1 MSAFAPFVAAAIRDK
16 VVLELMEENEDMR
29 KQVAKLRHF
38 KTVEITG
45 PGGDRVYTRA
55 QFDEDGGY
63 KGNPN
68 LWSVHFPTD
77 QQLVPCPLPML
88 DGIQVRLGGVV
99 HAAFINTNNA
109 SFETSLDEDARDHE
123 NGKVVSFLFS
133 GSSSLWLTVMVDGWP
148 RERWQATIDED
159 IIDAEEPLLGH
170 LVQTIATE
178 APTNKMVTFLEVDF
192 FVNSVRGVIETLDFN
207 ADQDLEQRREELTFL
222 EVILARMRTAGN
234 DAGPPEISA
243 QALAILSALARVGVR
258 GVGDLY
264 ELAIGPLLRSQMRRT
279 REGFEI
285 FVNHL
290 VSSINEGR
298 LDDMLPLV
306 ALF

>member
-16 VVLELMEENEDMR
+16 VVQDLMEENEDMR

-77 QQLVPCPLPML
+77 QQMLPCPLPML

-133 GSSSLWLTVMVDGWP
+133 GSSSLWLVVMVDGWP
-148 RERWQATIDED
+148 RERWQATIDEG

-170 LVQTIATE
+170 LVQTVATE
-178 APTNKMVTFLEVDF
+178 APTGKMVTFLEVDF
-192 FVNSVRGVIETLDFN
+192 FVSSVRGVIESLAIAPAAQ
-207 ADQDLEQRREELTFL
+207 ADIQRRREELTFL
-222 EVILARMRTAGN
+222 EIILTRMRIAGN
-234 DAGPPEISA
+234 DAGPSDISA
-243 QALAILSALARVGVR
+243 QALVILSALARVGVH
-258 GVGDLY
+258 GPGALY
-264 ELAIGPLLRSQMRRT
+264 ELSIDPLLQSQMRRT
-279 REGFEI
+279 REGFEF
-285 FVNHL
+285 FVNDL
-290 VSSINEGR
+290 VSSISEAQRDANESNG
-298 LDDMLPLV
+298 
-306 ALF
+306 